1 MPFRASCDGPPTQQ
15 IIHNNTLDVGI
26 WDAEASA
33 VQINPHLYDTST
45 KYYSSPSAKMMPW
58 MMAHHISQVWE
69 ISMNLVLDFSRLDIS
84 MENSS
89 EKSTDVS
96 SGVVVFTFKR
106 NGQIGKQEELS

>member
-1 MPFRASCDGPPTQQ
+1 
-15 IIHNNTLDVGI
+15 
-26 WDAEASA
+26 
-33 VQINPHLYDTST
+33 
-45 KYYSSPSAKMMPW
+45 
-58 MMAHHISQVWE
+58 
-69 ISMNLVLDFSRLDIS
+69 